1 MRQRLPT
8 WWLVIASGIGLAMAL
23 MAALMDDW
31 GKAGLFVAAV
41 AAGLAYN
48 RWNTEVIERVSFS
61 RSVEKAVPTS
71 ARRLQR
77 DVLHVAPLTSGRY
90 AGHYAI
96 IDLMDDA
103 WEVTVTKSSFLPRR
117 PDVGLYGL
125 SDSELQEFLSESGG
139 RVIPP
144 GTYAWS
150 VLSTLGY
157 SV

>member
-8 WWLVIASGIGLAMAL
+8 WWLVIASGVGLAMAL
-23 MAALMDDW
+23 MAASMDDW
-31 GKAGLFVAAV
+31 GKAGLLTAAV

-48 RWNTEVIERVSFS
+48 RWNTVPVERVSFG
-61 RSVEKAVPTS
+61 RSVEKAVPAS

-90 AGHYAI
+90 AGQYAI

-103 WEVTVTKSSFLPRR
+103 WEVTVTKASVLPRR
-117 PDVGLYGL
+117 PDAGLYDL
-125 SDSELQEFLSESGG
+125 SDLELEEFLSEAGG